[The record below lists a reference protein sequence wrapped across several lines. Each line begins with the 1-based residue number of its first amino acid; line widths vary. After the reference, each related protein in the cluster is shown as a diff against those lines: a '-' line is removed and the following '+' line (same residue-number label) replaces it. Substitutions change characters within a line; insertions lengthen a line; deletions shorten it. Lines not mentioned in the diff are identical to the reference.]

1 MFCFIIDYSKVEIVI
16 FLRLSNYLNILRI
29 CIKQDFFD
37 TKTYKLICWN
47 WKDGQN
53 DFYKKQKNLQI

>member
-37 TKTYKLICWN
+37 TKTYKLIC
-47 WKDGQN
+47 
-53 DFYKKQKNLQI
+53 